1 MQQPLLAFNN
11 VEISYDDEAM
21 IQGVS
26 LKMNK
31 GEILGIVGESGSGK
45 STLIKASMG
54 LLGRSGRVS
63 QGEILY
69 QGQNVLNLGDEAF
82 RIAGV
87 HSAQSEPLVTSFAKP

>member
-31 GEILGIVGESGSGK
+31 GEILGIVGDPEG
-45 STLIKASMG
+45 
-54 LLGRSGRVS
+54 
-63 QGEILY
+63 
-69 QGQNVLNLGDEAF
+69 
-82 RIAGV
+82 
-87 HSAQSEPLVTSFAKP
+87 